1 VKESIRRINETG
13 TRIRTQAP
21 VFKNINDSPE
31 IWSKMWKEQVKLGCV
46 PYYMFIARDTGAQ
59 HYFSIS
65 LERAWEIFREA
76 YREVSGLAR
85 SVRGPSMSCG
95 PGKIQVLGV
104 SNINDQKVFVLRFIQ
119 GRNKD
124 WVQRPFFAEYN
135 PDATW
140 IDDLKPAFGEKQFF
154 FENEYRELFH
164 ASNEDFMRIEES

>member
-1 VKESIRRINETG
+1 
-13 TRIRTQAP
+13 
-21 VFKNINDSPE
+21 
-31 IWSKMWKEQVKLGCV
+31 MWKEQVKLGCV